1 MRGAPGVVF
10 VDVREPAE
18 REAAS
23 IEGSLFIPMRE
34 IAGRLGELD
43 PAAEIVVFCHLGA
56 RSAMVV
62 QYLRGQGFDR
72 ATSLAGGIDAWS
84 REIDPEVPRYR

>member
-1 MRGAPGVVF
+1 MF
-10 VDVREPAE
+10 LDIREPAE
-18 REAAS
+18 RDAAS
-23 IEGSLFIPMRE
+23 IDGSLFIPMRE
-34 IAGRLGELD
+34 IGGRLGELD
-43 PAAEIVVFCHLGA
+43 ADREIIVFCHLGA

-62 QYLRGQGFDR
+62 QYLRGQGFAR